1 MRIPVK
7 NVTRPYVRKSCS
19 LAGNID
25 LSKAIYNFQHN
36 KNTFKTFTYNRT
48 NMSTMNVF
56 FVSLLVSMLLGIDS
70 FTLRPASTSVAL
82 TIKSQRTGSN
92 LSVVLA
98 RHENDQSTYQYILNK
113 AREFAFSETTTSQEA
128 KQYLQYILELE
139 SACVSGSFVG
149 SDVCDNV
156 TELTDIVAHLRQ
168 KANQQQAIIGRYEID
183 SPVMLNP

>member
-1 MRIPVK
+1 
-7 NVTRPYVRKSCS
+7 
-19 LAGNID
+19 
-25 LSKAIYNFQHN
+25 
-36 KNTFKTFTYNRT
+36 
-48 NMSTMNVF
+48 MNVF
-56 FVSLLVSMLLGIDS
+56 FVTLLVSMLLGIDA

-82 TIKSQRTGSN
+82 TIKSQRIGSY

-149 SDVCDNV
+149 SDICDNV

-168 KANQQQAIIGRYEID
+168 KANQQQAIIGRYEYCLSCYVKSMSD
-183 SPVMLNP
+183 AFDFNVFYSKKLYKFSPQLKGSIYFNSNGFCCCFVDVSFN